1 MSFVTVALTVGMG
14 VYKAVQGKNA
24 AEAAKI
30 EAENARVEMEKH
42 KKAFEALD
50 TSNPYSNL
58 ENTMEDL
65 TVNQQQAEFEKQN
78 NMQNQANVMGQ
89 MRGAAG
95 SSGIAALAQSLSN
108 SGSLN
113 AQKASASIGAQEA
126 QNQQLSAAEASKNQS
141 LEREGEVMSRNMK
154 FGKTKSLMSMSAG
167 DVSNAQAMQAAGNQ
181 QMMAGIGDAVGGV
194 ASGIGAIGGGA
205 DKTLNAEITAEEQ
218 AANLAQDNINMD
230 TVNEEGYNT
239 NPEGNSYYS
248 DRRLKKNIKHIGLSP
263 SGLKIY
269 SFKYI
274 NPSLGEGTWQGVMS
288 DEIPN
293 IHVRKRGMYDA
304 VNYSTLDVEFKQL

>member
-1 MSFVTVALTVGMG
+1 MVGVTVAGG
-14 VYKAVQGKNA
+14 IFKAVQGANA

-30 EAENARVEMEKH
+30 EAGKARVEMEKH

-126 QNQQLSAAEASKNQS
+126 QNQQLSAAEASKNQG

-154 FGKTKSLMSMSAG
+154 FGKTQSLMSMSAG

-205 DKTLNAEITAEEQ
+205 DKTTETTGELPGGGTGDVNDLLGNLGSMSAGGTGTGAYDKYKASGSDLTFMEW
-218 AANLAQDNINMD
+218 ANMNL
-230 TVNEEGYNT
+230 
-239 NPEGNSYYS
+239 
-248 DRRLKKNIKHIGLSP
+248 
-263 SGLKIY
+263 
-269 SFKYI
+269 
-274 NPSLGEGTWQGVMS
+274 
-288 DEIPN
+288 
-293 IHVRKRGMYDA
+293 
-304 VNYSTLDVEFKQL
+304 